1 MNYIYIIILLVL
13 VAACS
18 KDDEGILNDGS
29 HSQGEGQTSSS
40 VLPGKELRGVW
51 IATVWGLPFSQAVY
65 TALAL
70 LPFALAMHTALAA
83 VLLAADTPLQAL
95 DNAAVLHD

>member
-1 MNYIYIIILLVL
+1 MTLALPPFALVVYTASAL
-13 VAACS
+13 
-18 KDDEGILNDGS
+18 
-29 HSQGEGQTSSS
+29 
-40 VLPGKELRGVW
+40 
-51 IATVWGLPFSQAVY
+51 LPFALAVC

-70 LPFALAMHTALAA
+70 LPFALVVYTALAA

>member
-1 MNYIYIIILLVL
+1 MTL
-13 VAACS
+13 A
-18 KDDEGILNDGS
+18 
-29 HSQGEGQTSSS
+29 
-40 VLPGKELRGVW
+40 LPPFALAMHTAW
-51 IATVWGLPFSQAVY
+51 ALLPFALVVY

-70 LPFALAMHTALAA
+70 LPFALAVHTALAA